1 MPAPLDA
8 LQAALSDRYR
18 FEREISRTGMSSV
31 FLAHDLKHD
40 RAVAIKSV
48 NSDFGGPD
56 SRDRFL
62 NEIRLVARF
71 QHPNI
76 LPLFDSGEAGG
87 TLYYV
92 MPFVEGETL
101 RDRLE
106 REPRLPVAEA
116 VRLTKEI
123 CDGLAYAHA
132 RGIIHRDVKP
142 ANILLSDG
150 HPLIADFGIARALD
164 SMGAPSVTGTGMV
177 IGTLAYMSPEQ
188 AGGEANLDG
197 RTDIYALG
205 CVLYEMLAGEPP
217 FNAITPQSMV
227 AKRLASEPRSVNELR
242 ADVPAEITRTL
253 RRALAVQP
261 DARFASAADF
271 GRELV
276 ESLERVG
283 APPRRKGSR
292 WAVAA
297 GGVLAIAAAI
307 IATLVTRAP
316 AAQAS
321 GIAVLPLLHGD
332 SSITLGLDGDNCARL
347 LYDAFSRWSGID
359 LVNDMVVR
367 DARQRRGGDIASLDA
382 AVAVGKDLGA
392 RYVVWGEVTAA
403 APGVN
408 VRATLFE
415 ITGRPRQRKQHTIR
429 VTADSGAAAAFAL
442 LADSLLVGI
451 LPEVPPTG
459 VAGTRNFGALQDY
472 AAGHSALDTWN
483 LAAAESLFRAATTA
497 DTAFAAAHLDL
508 AQVVSWRNG
517 TPEEWR
523 SAALRAK
530 TLAPQLGERQRQLAE
545 ALLALA
551 EGAPQ
556 RACDIYRSLVSRD
569 SIDFQAWF
577 GLGECQSRDRLVIRD
592 STSRSGWRFR
602 SSQHAAIDAY
612 RRALELAPLFQ
623 RALTATAYDRIAR
636 LLYTEAGQIR
646 TGPVESP
653 DTGAFAAYPELS
665 ADSIGFVPYPI
676 QAVYAS
682 LPGAYPATHMQ
693 AVDRNR
699 RVLRDL
705 TRRWVANAP
714 RDPRAH
720 EIFALALE
728 SLGELDSAP
737 GARDSAEGALPETI
751 TARRLATDRAARVRT
766 AAQHVRLLVKLERYT
781 DAARLA
787 DSLLVPDAAGPP
799 QAARYLAGVA
809 ALVGR
814 PFTAARWARVAAEEL
829 AGSRA
834 PNEPALPLGPARD
847 AAALIIFA
855 ANANEPDT
863 VRRLVSRISGQL
875 AAVASPAQRTV
886 VRAMLLDW
894 AVTLAFADLGITPVH
909 RAQAGGNVHME
920 IEWALARGDS
930 GTARER
936 LRALRAMG
944 DRERPGDAGFDAIA
958 LEAELRVGLGDT
970 ASAVS
975 LLDQTLAAAPSS
987 GRQLVEGLA
996 ESAGYGRAV
1005 ARRIALARA
1014 AGDSPVAQ
1022 RWAQV
1027 YVDLY
1032 ANAEG
1037 NTRRVV
1043 QSLRSIARP

>member
-1 MPAPLDA
+1 
-8 LQAALSDRYR
+8 
-18 FEREISRTGMSSV
+18 MSSV

-40 RAVAIKSV
+40 RAVAIKAV
-48 NSDFGGPD
+48 NSDFGGPGG
-56 SRDRFL
+56 RDRFL

-76 LPLFDSGEAGG
+76 LPLFDSGEAGD

-101 RDRLE
+101 HDRLQ
-106 REPRLPVAEA
+106 REQRLPVAEA

-132 RGIIHRDVKP
+132 RGIVHRDVKP

-150 HPLIADFGIARALD
+150 HPLITDFGIARALD
-164 SMGAPSVTGTGMV
+164 SIGLPSVTGTGIV
-177 IGTLAYMSPEQ
+177 IGTVAYMSPEQ
-188 AGGEANLDG
+188 AGGQSNIDG

-217 FNAITPQSMV
+217 FNEITPQSMLMR
-227 AKRLASEPRSVNELR
+227 RLSSEPRSVSELR
-242 ADVPAEITRTL
+242 ADVPAEIARTL
-253 RRALAVQP
+253 RRALTVDP
-261 DARFASAADF
+261 DARFASVTEFA
-271 GRELV
+271 RELV
-276 ESLERVG
+276 QSLERVV
-283 APPRRKGSR
+283 ALPPRAGAR
-292 WAVAA
+292 WTVAA
-297 GGVLAIAAAI
+297 TGAFAIAAAI
-307 IATLVTRAP
+307 IATLVIRGP
-316 AAQAS
+316 AVAAT
-321 GIAVLPLLHGD
+321 GIAVLPLLHSD
-332 SSITLGLDGDNCARL
+332 SSITLELDGDNCARL

-367 DARQRRGGDIASLDA
+367 NARQRRGGDIASLDA

-392 RYVVWGEVTAA
+392 RYVVWGEVTPA

-415 ITGRPRQRKQHTIR
+415 ITGRPRQRSQHTIR
-429 VTADSGAAAAFAL
+429 VTADSGAAAAFAV

-451 LPEVPPTG
+451 LREVPPTG

-472 AAGHSALDTWN
+472 AAGHSALDSWN

-497 DTAFAAAHLDL
+497 DTGFAAAQLEL
-508 AQVVSWRNG
+508 AQVVSWRDG

-530 TLAPQLGERQRQLAE
+530 MLAPQLGERQRQLAE

-556 RACDIYRSLVSRD
+556 RACDLYRSLVSRD
-569 SIDFQAWF
+569 SVDFQAWF

-592 STSRSGWRFR
+592 STSRSRWRFR
-602 SSQHAAIDAY
+602 SSQHAAINAY

-623 RALTATAYDRIAR
+623 RALTGTAYDRMAR

-646 TGPVESP
+646 SGPVAPP
-653 DTGAFAAYPELS
+653 DTGAYAAYPELA
-665 ADSIGFVPYPI
+665 ADSLGFVPYPI

-705 TRRWVANAP
+705 TRRWVAGAP
-714 RDPRAH
+714 RDARAH
-720 EIFALALE
+720 ETFALALE
-728 SLGELDSAP
+728 GLGELGPAPSAT
-737 GARDSAEGALPETI
+737 ASAEGALPEI
-751 TARRLATDRAARVRT
+751 IAARRLATDRTSRVRT
-766 AAQHVRLLVKLERYT
+766 AARQVRLLVKLERYS

-787 DSLLVPDAAGPP
+787 DSLLALDATAPP
-799 QAARYLAGVA
+799 QTARYLAGVA

-834 PNEPALPLGPARD
+834 PNEPALPLGPTRD
-847 AAALIIFA
+847 AGALIIFA
-855 ANANEPDT
+855 ANANEPDS

-894 AVTLAFADLGITPVH
+894 AVTLAFADLGITPMH
-909 RAQAGGNVHME
+909 RAEAGGNLHME
-920 IEWALARGDS
+920 TEWAMARGDS
-930 GTARER
+930 GTAQER

-958 LEAELRVGLGDT
+958 LEAELRLALGDT

-975 LLDQTLAAAPSS
+975 VLDQTRAAAASS

-1014 AGDSPVAQ
+1014 AGDAPIAR

-1037 NTRRVV
+1037 NSRRVM
-1043 QSLRSIARP
+1043 QSMRSIAAPR

>member
-1 MPAPLDA
+1 MPDPLDA
-8 LQAALSDRYR
+8 LRAALSNRYR

-56 SRDRFL
+56 SRERFL

-76 LPLFDSGEAGG
+76 LALFDSGEAGG

-101 RDRLE
+101 RDRLQ

-132 RGIIHRDVKP
+132 RGIVHRDVKP

-164 SMGAPSVTGTGMV
+164 SMGVPSMTGAGMV

-188 AGGEANLDG
+188 AAGQPDIDG

-217 FNAITPQSMV
+217 FNEITPQSML
-227 AKRLASEPRSVNELR
+227 AKRLASEPRSVSELR
-242 ADVPAEITRTL
+242 ADVPAEIARTL
-253 RRALAVQP
+253 RRALAVDP
-261 DARFASAADF
+261 GERFPSASDF
-271 GRELV
+271 ARELV
-276 ESLERVG
+276 QSLESVG
-283 APPRRKGSR
+283 APPRRAGR
-292 WAVAA
+292 WAVA
-297 GGVLAIAAAI
+297 GVALAIAAAI
-307 IATLVTRAP
+307 IALLVRTP
-316 AAQAS
+316 AATAS
-321 GIAVLPLLHGD
+321 GIAVLPLLHSD

-359 LVNDMVVR
+359 LLNDMVVR
-367 DARQRRGGDIASLDA
+367 DARERRGGTIASLDA
-382 AVAVGKDLGA
+382 AVAVGQDLHA
-392 RYVVWGEVTAA
+392 RYVVWGEVTPAP
-403 APGVN
+403 PGVN

-429 VTADSGAAAAFAL
+429 VTADSGAAAAFAA
-442 LADSLLVGI
+442 LADSLLAGI

-459 VAGTRNFGALQDY
+459 IAGTRNFGALRDY
-472 AAGHSALDTWN
+472 AAGHSALDSWD
-483 LAAAESLFRAATTA
+483 LATAESLFRAATTA
-497 DTAFAAAHLDL
+497 DTAFAAAQLEL

-523 SAALRAK
+523 AAALRAK
-530 TLAPQLGERQRQLAE
+530 TLAPQLGERQGQLAE

-556 RACDIYRSLVSRD
+556 RACEIYRSLIARD

-592 STSRSGWRFR
+592 PASRSRWRFR
-602 SSQHAAIDAY
+602 SSQHAAINAY

-623 RALTATAYDRIAR
+623 RALTGTAYDRIAR

-646 TGPVESP
+646 SGPVAPP
-653 DTGAFAAYPELS
+653 DTGAFAAYPELA
-665 ADSIGFVPYPI
+665 ADSLGFVPYPI
-676 QAVYAS
+676 EAVYAS

-714 RDPRAH
+714 RDARAH

-728 SLGELDSAP
+728 SLGELRPAP
-737 GARDSAEGALPETI
+737 SSPDSAEGALSETI
-751 TARRLATDRAARVRT
+751 AARRLATDRTARVRT

-787 DSLLVPDAAGPP
+787 DSLLALDATAPP
-799 QAARYLAGVA
+799 QAARYLAGAA
-809 ALVGR
+809 ALTGR
-814 PFTAARWARVAAEEL
+814 PYTAARWARVAAEEL
-829 AGSRA
+829 AGNRA
-834 PNEPALPLGPARD
+834 PNEPALPLGPTRE
-847 AAALIIFA
+847 AAALIVFA
-855 ANANEPDT
+855 ANANEPDS
-863 VRRLVSRISGQL
+863 VRRLVSRIGGQL
-875 AAVASPAQRTV
+875 AAVTSPSQRTV
-886 VRAMLLDW
+886 MREILLDW
-894 AVTLAFADLGITPVH
+894 AVSLAFADLGITSVH
-909 RAQAGGNVHME
+909 RAQAGGNLHME
-920 IEWALARGDS
+920 IEWAMSRGDK
-930 GTARER
+930 GRAQER

-944 DRERPGDAGFDAIA
+944 DLERPGDAGFDAIA
-958 LEAELRVGLGDT
+958 LEAELRLGLGDT

-975 LLDQTLAAAPSS
+975 LLDQTLAATPSS

-1014 AGDSPVAQ
+1014 GGDAPVAR

-1032 ANAEG
+1032 SNAEG
-1037 NTRRVV
+1037 NTRRVL
-1043 QSLRSIARP
+1043 QSMRSIARP

>member
-1 MPAPLDA
+1 MPDPLDA
-8 LQAALSDRYR
+8 LRAALSDRYR

-76 LPLFDSGEAGG
+76 LALFDSGEAGD

-101 RDRLE
+101 RDRLQ

-132 RGIIHRDVKP
+132 RGIVHRDVKP

-164 SMGAPSVTGTGMV
+164 SMGVSVTGTGVV

-188 AGGEANLDG
+188 AEGRANIDG

-205 CVLYEMLAGEPP
+205 CVLYEMLAGQPP
-217 FNAITPQSMV
+217 FHENTPQSMF
-227 AKRLASEPRSVNELR
+227 AKRLASEPRSVSELR
-242 ADVPAEITRTL
+242 ADVPAEIARTL
-253 RRALAVQP
+253 RRALAVHP
-261 DARFASAADF
+261 DDRFASASDF
-271 GRELV
+271 ARELV
-276 ESLERVG
+276 QSLERAM
-283 APPRRKGSR
+283 APPPRAGVR

-297 GGVLAIAAAI
+297 GGAVAIAAAI
-307 IATLVTRAP
+307 IATLVIRPP
-316 AAQAS
+316 AAQAA

-347 LYDAFSRWSGID
+347 LYDAFSRWSGIG
-359 LVNDMVVR
+359 LLNDRVVR
-367 DARQRRGGDIASLDA
+367 DARQRRGGDIASLDD
-382 AVAVGKDLGA
+382 AVAVGQDLGA
-392 RYVVWGEVTAA
+392 RYVVWGEVTPA

-429 VTADSGAAAAFAL
+429 VAGDSGAAAAFAV

-497 DTAFAAAHLDL
+497 DTAYAAAQLEL
-508 AQVVSWRNG
+508 AQVVSWRDG

-523 SAALRAK
+523 SAAQRAK

-592 STSRSGWRFR
+592 STSRSQWRFR
-602 SSQHAAIDAY
+602 SSQHSAINAY

-623 RALTATAYDRIAR
+623 RALTGTAYDRIAR

-646 TGPVESP
+646 SGPVAPP
-653 DTGAFAAYPELS
+653 DSGAYAAYPELA
-665 ADSIGFVPYPI
+665 ADSLGFVPYPI
-676 QAVYAS
+676 LAVYAS
-682 LPGAYPATHMQ
+682 RPGTYPTTHMQ

-705 TRRWVANAP
+705 TRRWVAGAP
-714 RDPRAH
+714 RDARAH

-728 SLGELDSAP
+728 SLDELRPAP
-737 GARDSAEGALPETI
+737 SSPASAEGALPEII

-766 AAQHVRLLVKLERYT
+766 AARHVRLLVKLERYS

-787 DSLLVPDAAGPP
+787 DSLLALDATAPP

-814 PFTAARWARVAAEEL
+814 PFTAARWARAAAEEL
-829 AGSRA
+829 AASRS
-834 PNEPALPLGPARD
+834 PNEPGLPLGPARE

-855 ANANEPDT
+855 ANANEPDS

-875 AAVASPAQRTV
+875 ATVASPAQRTP
-886 VRAMLLDW
+886 VREMLLDW
-894 AVTLAFADLGITPVH
+894 AVTLAFANLGITPVH
-909 RAQAGGNVHME
+909 RAQAGGNLHME
-920 IEWALARGDS
+920 IEWALARGDR
-930 GTARER
+930 GAAQER
-936 LRALRAMG
+936 LRTLRAMG

-958 LEAELRVGLGDT
+958 LEAELRLALGDT
-970 ASAVS
+970 ASAVAV
-975 LLDQTLAAAPSS
+975 LDQTLAATPSS

-1005 ARRIALARA
+1005 ARRVALA
-1014 AGDSPVAQ
+1014 AGDPPVAR
-1022 RWAQV
+1022 RWAQI
-1027 YVDLY
+1027 YSDLY

-1037 NTRRVV
+1037 NTRRVM
-1043 QSLRSIARP
+1043 QSMRSIAR